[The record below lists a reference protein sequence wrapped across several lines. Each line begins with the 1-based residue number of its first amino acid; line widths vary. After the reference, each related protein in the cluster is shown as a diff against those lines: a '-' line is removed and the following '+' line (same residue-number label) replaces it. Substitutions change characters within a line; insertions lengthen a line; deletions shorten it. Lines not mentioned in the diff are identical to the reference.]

1 MVVSRRV
8 EPPDLVV
15 ATLAGV
21 VTSDDQADLLQVV
34 RASIRRAGTVRLL
47 IILNAFSGWNPGESL
62 DRAAAW
68 LDDDE
73 GVSKFA
79 LVGRREWKLS
89 VLMLLAQ
96 PLRQPANQVLRDRSG
111 GAAMARC
118 APSTVHS
125 RRIRLTTAAPLW
137 AHDFHGGPRGPRLW
151 TQDYVLPF
159 ELSRAEPRC
168 SRRPGRVRRRPR
180 RLRRCRTTR
189 RATPAAEE
197 PAQKTEQAPAKSED
211 GFRMGAFTFKPG
223 GRVKIDVHPRLQAD
237 RQRGCL
243 RHPDDSGRWQRRH
256 QLPAACQGNPP
267 EPGHPRPG

>member
-47 IILNAFSGWNPGESL
+47 VILNAFSGWNPGESL

-96 PLRQPANQVLRDRSG
+96 PLRLLPIKYFETEAAARQWLDVRPA
-111 GAAMARC
+111 
-118 APSTVHS
+118 P
-125 RRIRLTTAAPLW
+125 TT
-137 AHDFHGGPRGPRLW
+137 H
-151 TQDYVLPF
+151 V
-159 ELSRAEPRC
+159 ES
-168 SRRPGRVRRRPR
+168 V
-180 RLRRCRTTR
+180 
-189 RATPAAEE
+189 
-197 PAQKTEQAPAKSED
+197 
-211 GFRMGAFTFKPG
+211 
-223 GRVKIDVHPRLQAD
+223 
-237 RQRGCL
+237 
-243 RHPDDSGRWQRRH
+243 
-256 QLPAACQGNPP
+256 
-267 EPGHPRPG
+267 